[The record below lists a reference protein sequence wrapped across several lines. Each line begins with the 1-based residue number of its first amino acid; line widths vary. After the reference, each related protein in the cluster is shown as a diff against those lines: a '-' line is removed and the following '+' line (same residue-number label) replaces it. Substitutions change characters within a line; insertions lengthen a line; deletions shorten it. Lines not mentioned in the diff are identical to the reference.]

1 MEIIS
6 LFFSTW
12 SSLGISENL
21 SFSEVF
27 RRRGHKVILKRNGLS
42 KYTVLK
48 IRKNMT
54 IRSESG
60 TIIFSFF
67 FFLFF
72 FSFFFWESKLLIL
85 LPLNFPNESG
95 LRVWNYDE
103 YYGVH
108 QTIFFNADEPS
119 IATGIALVTGLN
131 IESVIK

>member
-42 KYTVLK
+42 KYSFENTK
-48 IRKNMT
+48 EYDHPIRKWDNYFFFVF
-54 IRSESG
+54 
-60 TIIFSFF
+60 FSF
-67 FFLFF
+67 
-72 FSFFFWESKLLIL
+72 FFFWESKLLIL
-85 LPLNFPNESG
+85 LPLKFPNESG

-131 IESVIK
+131 IESVIR